1 MIALLRGTVA
11 GVTEDAAV
19 VDVGGVGY
27 LVLCSSSTLQRL
39 PRLGQSVELHT
50 EMQAREN
57 EITLYGFL
65 EPADRAWFRLLQTVQ
80 GVGARVALSILG
92 VLRPQDLATAI
103 AVGDRAAL
111 TRAGGVGARLA
122 TRIVTELKDRV
133 GGIPTRGGGGLGA
146 AALAAATGG
155 VPSTMAAAASLGG
168 AADDALS
175 ALVHLGYGRSDAFAA
190 VARVQGRLGEE
201 AASAG
206 TDRLIREALK
216 ELAA

>member
-11 GVTEDAAV
+11 GVSEDAAV

-27 LVLCSSSTLQRL
+27 LVLCSANTLQRL
-39 PRLGQSVELHT
+39 PRLGQPVELHT

-65 EPADRAWFRLLQTVQ
+65 DPADRVWFRLLQTVQ
-80 GVGARVALSILG
+80 GVGTRVALSLLG

-103 AVGDRAAL
+103 AVGDKAAL
-111 TRAGGVGARLA
+111 TRASGVGTRLA
-122 TRIVTELKDRV
+122 GRIASELKDRV
-133 GGIPTRGGGGLGA
+133 GGVPTKGGGLASA
-146 AALAAATGG
+146 AAAAGG
-155 VPSTMAAAASLGG
+155 APAVAVAASLGR

-190 VARVQGRLGEE
+190 VARVQARLSDGDGG
-201 AASAG
+201 ATVG
-206 TDRLIREALK
+206 TDQLIREALK

>member
-11 GVTEDAAV
+11 GVSEDAAV

-27 LVLCSSSTLQRL
+27 LVQCSANTLQRL
-39 PRLGQSVELHT
+39 PRLGQPVELHT

-65 EPADRAWFRLLQTVQ
+65 EPADRVWFRLLQSVQ

-92 VLRPQDLATAI
+92 VLRPGDLATAI
-103 AVGDRAAL
+103 AIGDKAAL
-111 TRAGGVGARLA
+111 TRASGVGARLA
-122 TRIVTELKDRV
+122 GRIASELKDRV
-133 GGIPTRGGGGLGA
+133 GGIPTKGGLAAPALGA
-146 AALAAATGG
+146 AAVAVAT
-155 VPSTMAAAASLGG
+155 PLGG
-168 AADDALS
+168 AAEDALS

-190 VARVQGRLGEE
+190 VARVQARLGED
-201 AASAG
+201 AASAP
-206 TDRLIREALK
+206 TDRLIREALR